1 MKEYP
6 VDENGVCCL
15 CHGSGTVAYGQ
26 TYYEEV
32 GGIIEY
38 PIFCVCIADA
48 DYVPVPVKEL
58 LEEVDE

>member
-1 MKEYP
+1 LKEYP

-15 CHGSGTVAYGQ
+15 CHGSGTVAYAQ

-32 GGIIEY
+32 EGIIEY
-38 PIFCVCIADA
+38 PILCVCVCDA
-48 DYVPVPVKEL
+48 DFVPVPVREL